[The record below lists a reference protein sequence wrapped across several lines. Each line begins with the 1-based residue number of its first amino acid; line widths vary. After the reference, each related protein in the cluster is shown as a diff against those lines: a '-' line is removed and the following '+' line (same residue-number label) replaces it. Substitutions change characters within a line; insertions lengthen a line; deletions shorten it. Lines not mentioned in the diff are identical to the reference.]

1 MFKKVLIFIVM
12 LAVIAALTA
21 VAFTGLDLVIFE
33 IPSVQDGIV
42 LGLDLQGGSI
52 ITYEADPSQINQ
64 NTLDEDIIAAIAMLR
79 QRLDVL
85 GYTEAQVY
93 QFSDTRIRVEIPDLE
108 DPLEAEKK
116 IGSTAQLEFRD
127 HTGKVWLTGDAVET
141 AEPAYG
147 PTDSSGMSRHHVVLT
162 FNEESRSIWAD
173 ATEYAAKQEAGDN
186 YIALYMDGEPVQD
199 EGGNPIQPTV
209 EERIDSDSSIVTFG
223 STASA
228 SESVKYFSSIVNAG
242 KLPFALIRAQNTT
255 VGATL
260 GADSLRTSLT
270 AGAIGLALV
279 ILFML
284 VYYRL
289 PGLMASISLAFYTAL
304 VAIVLATLR
313 VNLSL
318 PGIAGIILSIGMA
331 VDANVVIFERIKEE
345 LRSGKTVK
353 GSVDSGFK
361 RALTAIID
369 SNITTII
376 AGAVLLAFGTGAIK
390 GFAITLLVGV
400 VLSMLTVLV
409 VSRLLLKQMVSLG
422 VTALPFYGVKADR
435 SEPRFHK
442 LQLNFTKNFKW
453 FGLPSAIIC
462 LFAAV
467 CLVLIPLG
475 TTLFN
480 FDIDFV
486 GGTSFQ
492 LETGQN
498 LTNEDLDKIASLV
511 QEVTGEAP
519 SAPQRVGETQVI
531 VKTAALDA
539 DTEAAVLNRVKE
551 EYPAINNDNSMSDS
565 VSPSVGSD
573 LRRAAILSV
582 IVASALI
589 LLYITIRF
597 QFSSGLA
604 AVVALIHDLLII
616 LAGYVIFQIPI
627 NMNFIAVML
636 TILGYSINSTIIVFD
651 RIRENKRLM
660 QKSSFADVV
669 DRGIKQTMGR
679 NINTT
684 LTTLLPVIC
693 IIVIGVPSVRNF
705 AIPLTIGLLAGMY
718 SSICLSGS
726 MWHRISNADRKATD
740 KLNKKA

>member
-1 MFKKVLIFIVM
+1 M

-21 VAFTGLDLVIFE
+21 VAFTGLDLMVFK

-52 ITYEADPSQINQ
+52 ITYEAEPTQVNES
-64 NTLDEDIIAAIAMLR
+64 TLNEDMAAAEQMLR
-79 QRLDVL
+79 QRLDAL
-85 GYTEAQVY
+85 GYTEASLY
-93 QFSDTRIRVEIPDLE
+93 PASATRIRVEIPDLE
-108 DPLEAEKK
+108 DPEEAVRM

-127 HTGKVWLTGDAVET
+127 STDKVWLTGDAVEL
-141 AEPAYG
+141 ARAAYG
-147 PTDSSGMSRHHVVLT
+147 DATGSGVNQHYVELT
-162 FNEESRSIWAD
+162 FKEEFRDDWAE
-173 ATEYAAKQEAGDN
+173 ATKFAANQTSPDN
-186 YIALYMDGEPVQD
+186 FIAIYMDGKPVLAD
-199 EGGNPIQPTV
+199 DGREIKPTV
-209 EERIDSDSSIVTFG
+209 ESEFAATGIEGDSCVVTFG
-223 STASA
+223 QTSGASNDVRDFA
-228 SESVKYFSSIVNAG
+228 NLINIG
-242 KLPFALIRAQNTT
+242 KLPFQLNQVQLSS
-255 VGATL
+255 VGPTL
-260 GADSLRTSLT
+260 GADSLNTSLI

-279 ILFML
+279 IVFML

-304 VAIVLATLR
+304 VAIVLAVMR

-353 GSVDSGFK
+353 GSVDAGYK

-369 SNITTII
+369 SNITTVI
-376 AGAVLLAFGTGAIK
+376 AGVVLLAFGTGAIR
-390 GFAITLLVGV
+390 GFAVTLLVGV
-400 VLSMLTVLV
+400 ILSMITVLI
-409 VSRLLLKQMVSLG
+409 VSRLLLNQMVNLG
-422 VTALPFYGVKADR
+422 VTKLPLYGVRADR
-435 SEPRFHK
+435 AEPRFQRIQTH
-442 LQLNFTKNFKW
+442 FTKNFKW
-453 FGLPSAIIC
+453 FGIPSLVIC

-467 CLVLIPLG
+467 CLVLLPFG
-475 TTLFN
+475 VTLFN

-486 GGTSFQ
+486 GGTSFH
-492 LETGQN
+492 LETGKN
-498 LTNEDLDKIASLV
+498 LTADDLNSIANAV

-519 SAPQRVGETQVI
+519 AAPQKVGETQVLI
-531 VKTAALDA
+531 KT
-539 DTEAAVLNRVKE
+539 
-551 EYPAINNDNSMSDS
+551 NDIDS
-565 VSPSVGSD
+565 ETREKVVERLTQDYAGLETLETANVGSSVGSD
-573 LRRAAILSV
+573 LRRAAVLSV
-582 IVASALI
+582 IIASALI

-636 TILGYSINSTIIVFD
+636 TILGYSINSTIVVFD
-651 RIRENKRLM
+651 RVRENRRLM
-660 QKSSFADVV
+660 QKTSFADIV
-669 DRGIKQTMGR
+669 DRSIKQTMGR

-693 IIVIGVPSVRNF
+693 IIILGVPSVRNF
-705 AIPLTIGLLAGMY
+705 AVPLTIGLLAGMY

-726 MWHRISNADRKATD
+726 MWHRISNADKTATD
-740 KLNKKA
+740 KLNRKS